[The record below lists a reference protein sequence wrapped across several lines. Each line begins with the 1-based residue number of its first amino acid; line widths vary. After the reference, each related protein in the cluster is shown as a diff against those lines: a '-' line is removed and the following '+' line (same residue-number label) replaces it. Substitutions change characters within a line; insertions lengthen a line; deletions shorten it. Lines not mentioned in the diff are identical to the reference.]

1 MPFDAGPGELDQA
14 GAAIAVAE
22 DPVVVPELAGLAEVP
37 AGDPAFRLVRVA
49 PCGPLAGEFPHV
61 VVQGGERPGRH
72 HCPVIGR
79 PAPDDGVKRGN
90 DRYRVAAAQAAHLGR
105 EPFPEPPDG
114 RLGRLDQ
121 QLAAGVAA
129 DAEPGKVEALTE
141 VDDLRLVLS
150 EGQPPGRQPLRY
162 LRLDVTV

>member
-79 PAPDDGVKRGN
+79 PAPE
-90 DRYRVAAAQAAHLGR
+90 DRKST
-105 EPFPEPPDG
+105 
-114 RLGRLDQ
+114 RLNSSHEWISYAVFCLKKKKKNY
-121 QLAAGVAA
+121 V
-129 DAEPGKVEALTE
+129 
-141 VDDLRLVLS
+141 
-150 EGQPPGRQPLRY
+150 
-162 LRLDVTV
+162 

>member
-61 VVQGGERPGRH
+61 VVQRGVQQARADHAALRVPS
-72 HCPVIGR
+72 PVGANLL
-79 PAPDDGVKRGN
+79 PASNTPAFSQPRIMSLAGN
-90 DRYRVAAAQAAHLGR
+90 DPIAA
-105 EPFPEPPDG
+105 
-114 RLGRLDQ
+114 
-121 QLAAGVAA
+121 
-129 DAEPGKVEALTE
+129 
-141 VDDLRLVLS
+141 
-150 EGQPPGRQPLRY
+150 
-162 LRLDVTV
+162 